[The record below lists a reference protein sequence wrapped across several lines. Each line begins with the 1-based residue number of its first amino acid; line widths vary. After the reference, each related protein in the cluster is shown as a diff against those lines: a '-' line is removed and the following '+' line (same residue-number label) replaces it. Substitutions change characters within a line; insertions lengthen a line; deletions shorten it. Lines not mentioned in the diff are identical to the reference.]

1 MLLFPIV
8 YGGFP
13 RWRKLK
19 TDWPSIESPPKFS
32 TSSKTTNDPKFST
45 SSKTINDPKFSTS
58 SKTTN
63 DQKFSTSSKTTN
75 DPDIRLTQD
84 DVDPAEDKD
93 CFTEVVDECEDVCD
107 NCRDVGPKAVEE
119 VSLFYSV
126 FHKSI

>member
-1 MLLFPIV
+1 MFPIV

-32 TSSKTTNDPKFST
+32 TSSKTANDLDIRLTQESP
-45 SSKTINDPKFSTS
+45 
-58 SKTTN
+58 
-63 DQKFSTSSKTTN
+63 QKFSTSSKTTN
-75 DPDIRLTQD
+75 DPDIRLTPV
-84 DVDPAEDKD
+84 DVDSAEDKD

>member
-32 TSSKTTNDPKFST
+32 TSSKTTNDP
-45 SSKTINDPKFSTS
+45 
-58 SKTTN
+58 
-63 DQKFSTSSKTTN
+63 KFSTSSKTTN

>member
-19 TDWPSIESPPKFS
+19 TDWPSIESPP
-32 TSSKTTNDPKFST
+32 
-45 SSKTINDPKFSTS
+45 
-58 SKTTN
+58 
-63 DQKFSTSSKTTN
+63 KFSTSSKTTN